1 MRAVLNFTT
10 VFGPLLRGVLDWGQI
25 GESAVWPIAVAV
37 FFSHETNFLHQVKD
51 FTSELISR
59 IQDFDWLSIGGFV
72 ELEIGC

>member
-1 MRAVLNFTT
+1 M
-10 VFGPLLRGVLDWGQI
+10 
-25 GESAVWPIAVAV
+25 WPIAVAV
-37 FFSHETNFLHQVKD
+37 FFGHETNFLHQVKD